1 MGSDGVEDIELDVI
15 GFEYG
20 VCEKIAIDT
29 DVLGFAVYFL
39 PNRGVHKI
47 ILTDKSETH

>member
-1 MGSDGVEDIELDVI
+1 LGSDGVEDIELDVI

-20 VCEKIAIDT
+20 LCKKVEIDK
-29 DVLGFAVYFL
+29 DVLGFAVYYL

-47 ILTDKSETH
+47 ILTDNS